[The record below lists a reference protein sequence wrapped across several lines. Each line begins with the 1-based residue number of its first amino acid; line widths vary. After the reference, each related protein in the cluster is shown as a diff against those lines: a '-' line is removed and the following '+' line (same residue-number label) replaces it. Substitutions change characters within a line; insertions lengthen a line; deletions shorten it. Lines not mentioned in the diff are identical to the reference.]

1 MLSFAEIFS
10 NSKSEGRGDAME
22 RKSERRNEFLRRERE
37 RGANFFIIAV
47 ATRTNLSCVHETMAE
62 NE

>member
-22 RKSERRNEFLRRERE
+22 RKSERRNESFYAERERE
-37 RGANFFIIAV
+37 ERIF
-47 ATRTNLSCVHETMAE
+47 LL
-62 NE
+62 